1 MRASSGPFE
10 RFRLLF
16 MTLTVDPPAGPASV
30 DQREIDVLSG
40 RTALPPDNGRHRS
53 IWKRLTSEGG
63 TVFTLCFGLYLAV
76 GVILDFHYL
85 TFNGDA
91 TSRMANGFYV
101 LYSRDPHLAAIGF
114 VWNPGTSIVDL
125 IPLLFYPFWHPLAS
139 HAFAASIASA
149 ACMAGAVYQVR
160 CTLAEWGVG
169 RVARLLLV
177 AILALNGMILYYGG
191 SGMSEG
197 LYLFTLLATCRY
209 LLRWLRQDD
218 LASLVYSA
226 VALGLCYLAR
236 NEAVGPA
243 LAAGTVVMAVG
254 FLRRARSASPATRRG
269 RVWGALTDT
278 VIFEIPFVFAFVGWA
293 VVSYVITGQA
303 FGQFSSVYGTASQ
316 LKVEGQQG
324 GGPPPLLHARILH
337 DVHDLFYLA
346 PTIPLVLVLAL
357 WLSAKRRDVGV
368 LAPIAVV
375 GAALGFDALAYLSNS
390 IAQWFRYFITAV
402 PLEVLLVGCIV
413 ATNPAIVGS
422 VRRAWVDRSLS
433 ARRRSRAFVS
443 SALVLLLL
451 APSGVSTLLGMK
463 NPSVGF
469 EENEHLGF
477 IFLNNISTFDRNV
490 PKTWPDMAAIAGYF
504 SQDRFGSGQVVV
516 DNFSGCVPQIITI
529 ASRPKV
535 FVIPN
540 DRDFQRTLADPITF
554 HTHFILDVDPVG
566 NGTLTAIN
574 TLYPA
579 LWKTGAGFAK
589 QVHAWP
595 AAGECPAFKL
605 FRVIGHPNQ
614 GH

>member
-1 MRASSGPFE
+1 
-10 RFRLLF
+10 
-16 MTLTVDPPAGPASV
+16 MTVTVDSPQEATAAGQAGFNGHKSQTAVRPPGTH
-30 DQREIDVLSG
+30 R
-40 RTALPPDNGRHRS
+40 RS
-53 IWKRLTSEGG
+53 IWKRVASEGG
-63 TVFTLCFGLYLAV
+63 TVFALCFGLYIAV
-76 GVILDFHYL
+76 GVLLDFHYL

-149 ACMAGAVYQVR
+149 GCMAGAVYQVR
-160 CTLAEWGVG
+160 CTLAEWGVA
-169 RVARLLLV
+169 RAVRLLLV
-177 AILALNGMILYYGG
+177 TILALNGMILYYGG

-218 LASLVYSA
+218 LASLVYAA

-243 LAAGTVVMAVG
+243 FAAGVVVLAVG
-254 FLRRARSASPATRRG
+254 FVRRSRAGDHAARRSRI
-269 RVWGALTDT
+269 WGALTDA
-278 VIFEIPFVFAFVGWA
+278 VIFEIPFVFAFAGWA

-337 DVHDLFYLA
+337 DIHDLFYLA
-346 PTIPLVLVLAL
+346 PTIPLVIVLAI
-357 WLSAKRRDVGV
+357 WMSIRRRDVGV
-368 LAPIAVV
+368 MAPLAVV
-375 GAALGFDALAYLSNS
+375 GAAFGFDALAYLSNS

-413 ATNPAIVGS
+413 ATNPAVIGP
-422 VRRAWVDRSLS
+422 VRHAWVEGSS
-433 ARRRSRAFVS
+433 TARRRSRSVLS
-443 SALVLLLL
+443 VALVLLLL
-451 APSGVSTLLGMK
+451 LPSGLTTLLGMK
-463 NPSVGF
+463 NPTVGF
-469 EENEHLGF
+469 EENQNLGF
-477 IFLNNISTFDRNV
+477 IFVKHISAFDRNV
-490 PKTWPDMAAIAGYF
+490 PRTWPDMVSIAGYF
-504 SQDRFGSGQVVV
+504 SHGRFTSGQVVV

-529 ASRPKV
+529 ASSPKV

-540 DRDFQRTLADPITF
+540 DRDFQRILADPIAF
-554 HTHFILDVDPVG
+554 HTHYILDVEPKG
-566 NGTLTAIN
+566 NGTLTALN

-595 AAGECPAFKL
+595 AAGECPAFRL
-605 FRVIGHPNQ
+605 FKVMGHPNQ